1 MSDILQSSKELLESS
16 MFGYGAGDKQSASD
30 DSYQI
35 NQKAKEMAKKMGK
48 VWNQMKYGEQEM
60 MRDKAY
66 KAAGWE
72 KHGSK
77 WMKPTSDKDKE
88 DQARGDAARD
98 KYSKEKDRERNANPK
113 EKIKIELEKLEAQ
126 RDHFDEVAMDARER
140 SEQAYE
146 DGNDALGDKLD
157 MKSSQFED
165 RSRAI
170 DDKIDELQDKLGGVK
185 EERQLTDAQIDK
197 ILTTDARRKSFKKKL
212 LKLGY
217 VKKQA
222 GEVNKIMEKIADF
235 GMMSD
240 AGNKKVARAVAQ
252 AKNEK
257 DLKAKLEK
265 ISTMAKGKYAEA
277 EEDEV
282 YQRALDA
289 MSSKAKGVQN
299 RPDASM
305 LIQLRKFKD
314 VTKDGDV
321 RTDDM
326 KKIKVKQTDAVK
338 VHDTLMKV
346 RAPVRTKYLQLL
358 QKDKNTFSKT
368 FNAILKVAN

>member
-1 MSDILQSSKELLESS
+1 MKKELS
-16 MFGYGAGDKQSASD
+16 
-30 DSYQI
+30 
-35 NQKAKEMAKKMGK
+35 N
-48 VWNQMKYGEQEM
+48 
-60 MRDKAY
+60 
-66 KAAGWE
+66 
-72 KHGSK
+72 
-77 WMKPTSDKDKE
+77 
-88 DQARGDAARD
+88 
-98 KYSKEKDRERNANPK
+98 
-113 EKIKIELEKLEAQ
+113 
-126 RDHFDEVAMDARER
+126 
-140 SEQAYE
+140 
-146 DGNDALGDKLD
+146 
-157 MKSSQFED
+157 
-165 RSRAI
+165 
-170 DDKIDELQDKLGGVK
+170 
-185 EERQLTDAQIDK
+185 AQIEK
-197 ILTTDARRKSFKKKL
+197 ILTTDARRKSFKQKL

-217 VKKQA
+217 VKKKA

-257 DLKAKLEK
+257 DLKAKLGK

-289 MSSKAKGVQN
+289 MQSKAKGVQN

-305 LIQLRKFKD
+305 LMQLRKFKD

-326 KKIKVKQTDAVK
+326 KKIKVKQKDAVK

-346 RAPVRTKYLQLL
+346 RAPIRTKYLQLL
-358 QKDKNTFSKT
+358 QKDKQSFNKA

>member
-1 MSDILQSSKELLESS
+1 MKKELS
-16 MFGYGAGDKQSASD
+16 
-30 DSYQI
+30 
-35 NQKAKEMAKKMGK
+35 N
-48 VWNQMKYGEQEM
+48 
-60 MRDKAY
+60 
-66 KAAGWE
+66 
-72 KHGSK
+72 
-77 WMKPTSDKDKE
+77 
-88 DQARGDAARD
+88 
-98 KYSKEKDRERNANPK
+98 
-113 EKIKIELEKLEAQ
+113 
-126 RDHFDEVAMDARER
+126 
-140 SEQAYE
+140 
-146 DGNDALGDKLD
+146 
-157 MKSSQFED
+157 
-165 RSRAI
+165 
-170 DDKIDELQDKLGGVK
+170 
-185 EERQLTDAQIDK
+185 AQIEK
-197 ILTTDARRKSFKKKL
+197 ILTTDARRKSFKQKL

-217 VKKQA
+217 VKKKA

-257 DLKAKLEK
+257 DLKAKLGK

-289 MSSKAKGVQN
+289 MQSKAKGVQN

-305 LIQLRKFKD
+305 LMQLRKFKD

-326 KKIKVKQTDAVK
+326 KKIKVKQKDAVK

-346 RAPVRTKYLQLL
+346 RAPIRTKYLQLL
-358 QKDKNTFSKT
+358 QKDKQSFNKA
-368 FNAILKVAN
+368 FNAILRVAN